1 LISFSEKNVIIRTLL
16 IYTTK
21 NEYGFSVIT
30 YTTYYVNFD
39 LIKKE
44 FAQTFFTNI

>member
-1 LISFSEKNVIIRTLL
+1 V
-16 IYTTK
+16 
-21 NEYGFSVIT
+21 VT

-39 LIKKE
+39 LIEKE